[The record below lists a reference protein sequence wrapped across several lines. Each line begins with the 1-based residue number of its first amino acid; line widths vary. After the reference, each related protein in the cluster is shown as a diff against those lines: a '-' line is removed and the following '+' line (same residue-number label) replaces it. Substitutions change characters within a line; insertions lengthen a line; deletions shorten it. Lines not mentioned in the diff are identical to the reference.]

1 MRSPQEKAPQ
11 SSTPED
17 RNDVAGHGRSA
28 EYEAPCPTCDG
39 ERYDTTY
46 EGYPAEDGGPGPCVT
61 CNGSGT
67 TTPRVVEAE
76 PNWLAWRF
84 IGHA

>member
-1 MRSPQEKAPQ
+1 M
-11 SSTPED
+11 TPE
-17 RNDVAGHGRSA
+17 H
-28 EYEAPCPTCDG
+28 APCPKCNG

-67 TTPRVVEAE
+67 TERRPDPDYSCEA
-76 PNWLAWRF
+76 LCMDKC
-84 IGHA
+84 IGACGV